1 MADMK
6 VIYDHREGR
15 SSVPAMLDLA
25 GVKIESAQLIVG
37 DYIISDRIV
46 IERKSAADL
55 QASIISGRLF
65 EQIKRMKEA
74 YPVVIL
80 LQEGDPDKMHEESWK
95 GALASA
101 LRRGVIILS
110 TKDAVESSQ
119 WIIRLARLESKPPS
133 KGRGA
138 PKAKDRD
145 RGCEQLTAQIP
156 SISIATAEKLLKKFG
171 SVRALA
177 NAEIEQLVQIDGIG
191 QKRAKE
197 IYDLFRHPYRQDPF
211 SRAADKEE

>member
-6 VIYDHREGR
+6 VIYDHREER

-65 EQIKRMKEA
+65 EQIKRMQEA

-80 LQEGDPDKMHEESWK
+80 LQEGDPDKMHEESW
-95 GALASA
+95 
-101 LRRGVIILS
+101 
-110 TKDAVESSQ
+110 
-119 WIIRLARLESKPPS
+119 
-133 KGRGA
+133 
-138 PKAKDRD
+138 
-145 RGCEQLTAQIP
+145 
-156 SISIATAEKLLKKFG
+156 
-171 SVRALA
+171 
-177 NAEIEQLVQIDGIG
+177 
-191 QKRAKE
+191 
-197 IYDLFRHPYRQDPF
+197 
-211 SRAADKEE
+211 